1 MKRENKY
8 QSIIINRLIM
18 SINITLILNDKER
31 QNINFTGETTVR
43 NIKYFIL
50 LNIRFIKI
58 PILYK
63 CYNKT
68 GCLSKTNKLLNEY
81 NRIQEYNNEY
91 ISSIRLIDLLSSIEL
106 PDDFSLT
113 ELIKNKTLQNRKYNN
128 ILVIV
133 NSKCSYFKEVY
144 NRFFNQNRVI
154 PEKDNNINND
164 VRFISTK
171 YYYTSHYSDSE
182 ILYDENGIDND
193 D

>member
-1 MKRENKY
+1 MKLGNKY
-8 QSIIINRLIM
+8 YSIIINRLIM

-68 GCLSKTNKLLNEY
+68 GCLSKTNKLIYEY
-81 NRIQEYNNEY
+81 NRIQEYNNEH
-91 ISSIRLIDLLSSIEL
+91 ISSVRLIDLLSSNEL
-106 PDDFSLT
+106 HDDLSLT
-113 ELIKNKTLQNRKYNN
+113 ELIKNKTLQYRKYNN

-133 NSKCSYFKEVY
+133 NSKCSYFKEIY
-144 NRFFNQNRVI
+144 NRFFNHNRI
-154 PEKDNNINND
+154 KPENDNNINND
-164 VRFISTK
+164 IQFISTK
-171 YYYTSHYSDSE
+171 YYYISHSISE
-182 ILYDENGIDND
+182 IVYNENKFD
-193 D
+193 DDY